1 MLRSI
6 KLFLAIVAV
15 NYGCSTAHNSSRIAN
30 PSKKIF
36 EVRQDKTTGAIAVVR
51 PDGKPVL
58 TQMAKRDER
67 PYIHPII
74 APDGNG
80 VLTEY
85 RPEHHPHQT
94 GIYWGLKMVNG
105 RDYFMKWQNDYWRY
119 ISATILTD
127 KGPEVKWQTVYDL
140 IDEKGNTTLTETSNW
155 TLQEQNGKY
164 YLDLEWKGEA
174 KTNITFGKFYVG
186 GLFLRMPWHKGTK
199 AEIVNAAGQRNAEIE
214 AQRANWA
221 DLGVE
226 IEGRN
231 DWGHMAVFDHPD
243 NHGFPIP
250 WRTDT
255 QFGLGPSR
263 QILGDWKLDKGQTEI
278 VRYRIVIYTGNMNP
292 TELTGLWKQFATDHS
307 H

>member
-1 MLRSI
+1 MLRSTAVFI
-6 KLFLAIVAV
+6 AIAV
-15 NYGCSTAHNSSRIAN
+15 CSYGCSTTQNNNRTGN
-30 PSKKIF
+30 ESKKIF
-36 EVRQDKTTGAIAVVR
+36 EVRQDKATGSISVVT

-58 TQMAKRDER
+58 TQIAKQDER

-94 GIYWGLKMVNG
+94 GIYWGLKLVNG
-105 RDYFMKWQNDYWRY
+105 RDYFMKWQNDYWRHV
-119 ISATILTD
+119 SATVITY
-127 KGPEVKWQTVYDL
+127 KGPKVKWETVYNL
-140 IDEKGNTTLTETSNW
+140 IDEKGSTTLTETANW
-155 TLQEQNGKY
+155 SLQEQNGRY

-186 GLFLRMPWHKGTK
+186 GLFLRMPWHKDTK
-199 AEIVNAAGQRNAEIE
+199 AEIVNAVGQRNAEIE
-214 AQRANWA
+214 AQRAIWA
-221 DLGVE
+221 DVGVE
-226 IEGRN
+226 VEGRN

-243 NHGFPIP
+243 NNGFPIP

-278 VRYRIVIYTGNMNP
+278 VRYRIVIYTGKMDSS
-292 TELTGLWKQFATDHS
+292 ELTGLWKQFVCDR
-307 H
+307 